1 MKFVDFISRNL
12 AMLTSLVLRKAVLF
26 IQAASYMP
34 VAFPYKKAAE
44 KKENEWKRSVSKAEN

>member
-26 IQAASYMP
+26 IQAASHMP

-44 KKENEWKRSVSKAEN
+44 KKKMSGKEA